1 MRHKIF
7 TMCLVLLFGCS
18 SAAFAISVN
27 EANINWKQFAGTKL
41 NIMGLNVTY
50 IKGLKQFLPE
60 FEKLTGMEVTL
71 ESGAER
77 VSRKRTQLEMAAQTG
92 SYDVVYY
99 VVMDSIPWIE
109 AGWVVPV
116 DDLIKDKTITD
127 PNLLAIDDFSK
138 APMFEVMWK
147 GKLYSL
153 PTFSATVIYYY
164 RKDVF
169 DNFGIKKAPE
179 TIDEFVDVASK
190 IHTKKIPA
198 VALRGLTGI
207 NLWHAIIF
215 IRGMGG
221 KFYKDYPND
230 MHPTIDSPEF
240 IKGVQVFGDL
250 CKNYGFAGIA
260 SANFEQVVIA
270 MQQGRAAMAIEGA
283 PLAGRILDPKKSK
296 VVGKLGM
303 ATVPRGPAGRFPS
316 HTAHGMLI
324 PKAAKNHKASW
335 LFIQWAAS
343 TEMQKKIALNS
354 NHIAVTRNSVWS
366 DPDFISKW
374 DLGEGFLQ
382 VFQKHLNSNTPF
394 HPYSKVYPQVRE
406 RVGQAVNEVIVGAK
420 SAEQACQ
427 EAQKDVDMLMKKG
440 GFYK

>member
-1 MRHKIF
+1 MRYKIF
-7 TMCLVLLFGCS
+7 TICLVLLLGFS
-18 SAAFAISVN
+18 SAAFAIGVK
-27 EANINWKQFAGTKL
+27 EASIDWKQFAGTKL
-41 NIMGLNVTY
+41 NIMGLNVPY
-50 IKGLKQFLPE
+50 INGLKPFLLE
-60 FEKLTGMEVTL
+60 FEKLTGMELTM

-116 DDLIKDKTITD
+116 DEFVKDKTITD
-127 PNLLAIDDFSK
+127 PQLLALDDFSK

-147 GKLYSL
+147 GKLFSL
-153 PTFSATVIYYY
+153 PAFSATVAYYY

-169 DNFGIKKAPE
+169 EKFGIKKVPE
-179 TIDEFVDVASK
+179 TIDEFVNVASK
-190 IHTKKIPA
+190 IHTKKLPA

-230 MHPTIDSPEF
+230 MHPTINTPEF
-240 IKGVQVFGDL
+240 IRGVQVFGDL
-250 CKNYGFAGIA
+250 CSNYGFPGIA
-260 SANFEQVVIA
+260 SANWNEVVIA

-283 PLAGRILDPKKSK
+283 PLAGQILDPKRSK
-296 VVGKLGM
+296 VVGKLGF
-303 ATVPRGPAGRFPS
+303 ATVPKGPAGRFPS

-324 PKAAKNHKASW
+324 PKAAKNQKAAW
-335 LFIQWAAS
+335 LFIQWATS
-343 TEMQKKIALNS
+343 TEIQKKVALS
-354 NHIAVTRNSVWS
+354 SRHLAVTRNSVWT
-366 DPDFISKW
+366 DPEFISKW
-374 DLGEGFLQ
+374 DLGGGFLE

-406 RVGQAVNEVIVGAK
+406 RVGQAVNEVIVRAK
-420 SAEQACQ
+420 TAEKACM
-427 EAQKDVDMLMKKG
+427 EAQKDVDNLMKKG
-440 GFYK
+440 GFY